1 MRRRRFWQG
10 ERGEKQRKR
19 YLFLEEI
26 TESAYHINVS
36 LRKDIYLPFQT
47 IIPGY
52 YTKQFEELETFS
64 IEYFKK
70 THPDSKWGDH
80 EHFDTWEA
88 YLASDADHYPELIP
102 VRDAVIKWSRDN
114 NLDADWCREVI
125 VDTLNDW
132 VREDSR
138 GKDDYEFDW
147 QCSPGGKVS
156 VHPLEHEVVPLPDF
170 PRYFP
175 FIHRSVDHYL
185 REVRQWMEAKIIPKS
200 IWYELKSSW
209 IGSDV
214 GTMLDKY
221 IEEDLGRI
229 CEIAKFYAL
238 SLENYYKEKGYGTVR
253 TYPEE
258 SKHIRWAVQAQ
269 INKETI
275 FSSIATSEGLLSGG
289 KPNVSYVRR
298 EVLKVLG
305 EIELPPRPGLLG
317 SGRRRGAT
325 EKTPRRRVSSQ

>member
-1 MRRRRFWQG
+1 MRERRFWQG

-19 YLFLEEI
+19 YLFFEEI
-26 TESAYHINVS
+26 TESAYHINAS
-36 LRKDIYLPFQT
+36 LRNDIYIPFQAV
-47 IIPGY
+47 IPGY
-52 YTKQFEELETFS
+52 YTPRFEALETYS

-88 YLASDADHYPELIP
+88 YLAADADHYPELIP
-102 VRDAVIKWSRDN
+102 VRDAVINWSREN

-147 QCSPGGKVS
+147 QCSPGGRVG
-156 VHPLEHEVVPLPDF
+156 VHPYENKIVPLPGF

-175 FIHRSVDHYL
+175 FTHRSVDHYL
-185 REVRQWMEAKIIPKS
+185 REVRKWMEAKIIPESVWHK
-200 IWYELKSSW
+200 LRSSW

-214 GTMLDKY
+214 GTTLDKY
-221 IEEDLGRI
+221 IEEDLDRI

-238 SLENYYKEKGYGTVR
+238 SLENYYKKEGYGTVR

-269 INKETI
+269 INKETT